1 MTFDG
6 YKLNQIWKY
15 DETKNKEIPGKLTVM
30 AKILWDK
37 FEGKGE
43 TSQRMK
49 EELLKSGTR
58 LLVYHPTDQREGD
71 SLWGDQPYRLKKKR
85 RSTWRF
91 SDTKK
96 YNERGKGGDNY
107 LGRLLMYIRYILAKS
122 TLKRGP
128 TTTDDKYYLK
138 SIIDGISHDT
148 AYHEYGHMEEVFKH
162 IIPDHYYRGI
172 HSPARSNAAVAR
184 VVKRSARPPPS
195 RALADI
201 MEVRRAAEAARLRS
215 GGMK

>member
-1 MTFDG
+1 LVQEGKKKEIMPVEKIDEDTGVTYWHGEEYEGWDSVEHFIAAQKYPGALKKIRRAGGEELKVMTFDG

-107 LGRLLMYIRYILAKS
+107 LGRLLMY
-122 TLKRGP
+122 
-128 TTTDDKYYLK
+128 
-138 SIIDGISHDT
+138 
-148 AYHEYGHMEEVFKH
+148 
-162 IIPDHYYRGI
+162 
-172 HSPARSNAAVAR
+172 
-184 VVKRSARPPPS
+184 
-195 RALADI
+195 
-201 MEVRRAAEAARLRS
+201 
-215 GGMK
+215 